1 MAEIRIIDVTPPG
14 WGEKLISSYLIIGS
28 ERTVLIETGPMSSHE
43 KLASEL
49 EAHGA
54 RPDLILVTHIHLDHA
69 GGAGALARRLGAKI
83 VVHPRGLRHL
93 ADPSKLWKASK
104 SVLGEIAEVY
114 GEPQPAPVTGLIG
127 AGDLSTIPLG
137 NGEDILVVHTPGHAS
152 HHMAFHLR
160 PQSILFTGDAAGVS
174 VELPEGRLRIPT
186 TPPPFKADLYLESLQ
201 KMARLNPQKIAPTH
215 YGIDPKP
222 GTEYLND
229 HILQTRA
236 WLQTIED
243 LVRSG
248 VTTVDEAAKKLA
260 EKLPEARLAANTTN
274 KIIYITFYT
283 STVWGMLEYIKEKLK
298 TQK

>member
-1 MAEIRIIDVTPPG
+1 
-14 WGEKLISSYLIIGS
+14 
-28 ERTVLIETGPMSSHE
+28 
-43 KLASEL
+43 
-49 EAHGA
+49 
-54 RPDLILVTHIHLDHA
+54 
-69 GGAGALARRLGAKI
+69 
-83 VVHPRGLRHL
+83 
-93 ADPSKLWKASK
+93 
-104 SVLGEIAEVY
+104 
-114 GEPQPAPVTGLIG
+114 
-127 AGDLSTIPLG
+127 
-137 NGEDILVVHTPGHAS
+137 
-152 HHMAFHLR
+152 